1 MKKTNVTIHL
11 GGCFVKHKTSPL
23 INKIPSWRGEKK
35 NLILPNMFLWG
46 KALRWVSWQV
56 PIFLLSVGRNGCLLR
71 CSCSTSKFPEQLS
84 IKLVGSEATSRG
96 YQQNLITVSLKC
108 WTATWRSRG
117 YYCILKIYIRN
128 WESWNPTLG
137 PCTCQKLQPHNG
149 YTLRTMGFNAISLHA
164 PTLKATTNWRSVEL
178 VDHNAFLCRWPR
190 DFLRCLTFENFEMSK
205 LTIAYTYTLCMFF
218 TRL

>member
-1 MKKTNVTIHL
+1 M
-11 GGCFVKHKTSPL
+11 
-23 INKIPSWRGEKK
+23 
-35 NLILPNMFLWG
+35 
-46 KALRWVSWQV
+46 VSWQV

-96 YQQNLITVSLKC
+96 YQQNLSLYH
-108 WTATWRSRG
+108 WSAERLLEGPGGTTASSNIHT
-117 YYCILKIYIRN
+117 N

>member
-1 MKKTNVTIHL
+1 M
-11 GGCFVKHKTSPL
+11 
-23 INKIPSWRGEKK
+23 
-35 NLILPNMFLWG
+35 
-46 KALRWVSWQV
+46 VSWQV

-96 YQQNLITVSLKC
+96 YQQNLSLYH
-108 WTATWRSRG
+108 WSAERLLEGPGGTTASSNIHT
-117 YYCILKIYIRN
+117 N

-164 PTLKATTNWRSVEL
+164 PTLKPRPTEDLLSLLTTMHFC
-178 VDHNAFLCRWPR
+178 VDDHEIFLGAWHLRI
-190 DFLRCLTFENFEMSK
+190 LRCQS
-205 LTIAYTYTLCMFF
+205 
-218 TRL
+218 